1 MSAKLSARGVSVG
14 YEGRLVL
21 EGIDLDL
28 FGGEIVALVGPNGV
42 GKTTLLRTLC
52 GAAAPLSG
60 SVACCGA
67 ALAGLDA
74 KSRARKIARV
84 DQDARADW
92 GFSVRETV
100 AMGRFAYRGWFAPA
114 GGRDARIVEDA
125 LERTGLG
132 DFGDRPVTELS
143 GGELQRV
150 MVARALAQEP
160 EILLL
165 DEPVSH
171 LDVKH
176 QIAILDL
183 IRSLADGGLAV
194 AASLHD
200 LNLAGQYADRIALFA
215 ENRMLAVGAPQ
226 AILQEELLRRAFDAS
241 VLVGSHPTDE
251 DSPYVYHPASRRRS
265 AEEAEER

>member
-1 MSAKLSARGVSVG
+1 MNAALSARSASVG
-14 YEGRLVL
+14 YEGRAVL

-28 FGGEIVALVGPNGV
+28 FAGEIVALVGPNGV
-42 GKTTLLRTLC
+42 GKTTLLRVLS
-52 GAAAPLSG
+52 GADAPLSG
-60 SVACCGA
+60 RVDCRGA
-67 ALAGLDA
+67 DISGMDA
-74 KSRARKIARV
+74 RSRARKLARV
-84 DQDARADW
+84 DQDPRADW
-92 GFSVRETV
+92 SFSVRETV
-100 AMGRFAYRGWFAPA
+100 ALGRFAYRGWFAPA
-114 GGRDARIVEDA
+114 GPRDARVVDEV

-132 DFGDRPVTELS
+132 AFGDRAVTELS

-183 IRSLADGGLAV
+183 IRSLADEGLAV

-215 ENRMLAVGAPQ
+215 ESRMLAVGAPQ
-226 AILQEELLRRAFDAS
+226 EILKEELLRRAFDAS
-241 VLVGSHPTDE
+241 VLVGTHPSDE
-251 DSPYVYHPASRRRS
+251 ESPYVYHPASRRRS